1 MKKVPQV
8 MDVVAVIHQSVLA
21 TPKKKRQ
28 LRSSTFWYQFRIK
41 NRTEERVKEVKEALE
56 KFHLMISIDD
66 AEFGKEGKKARIKIV
81 VMEPPLPQLPPDP
94 CLECNTIP
102 PPHDAWFGLME
113 HRDYESEKEVE
124 YYFIMPLLEKLGYVE
139 EDLAIGYP
147 VEMYEGV
154 RRLTK
159 EADIVVFNGANR
171 SKENTLLVIEAK
183 KSDKII
189 LDNAVGQARAYS
201 MWLSPPYFLVANG
214 DEIRVY
220 MFRGAVQSDVLIMSL
235 NRRDLRNNWTK
246 LYQTLNKAA
255 VIERK
260 SKLGDILNQIP

>member
-8 MDVVAVIHQSVLA
+8 MDVVEQIHQSILA

-28 LRSSTFWYQFRIK
+28 LRSSTFWHQFGIK
-41 NRTEERVKEVKEALE
+41 NRTEERIAEVKEAL
-56 KFHLMISIDD
+56 KKSHLMISIDD
-66 AEFGKEGKKARIKIV
+66 AEFGKEDKRDWIRIV
-81 VMEPPLPQLPPDP
+81 VMEPPLPQ
-94 CLECNTIP
+94 P
-102 PPHDAWFGLME
+102 PPSSCSKDNPVPPPDAWFSLME

-124 YYFIMPLLEKLGYVE
+124 YYFIMPLLEKLGYEE
-139 EDLAIGYP
+139 EDFAIGYP

-154 RRLTK
+154 RRSTK
-159 EADIVVFNGANR
+159 EADIVVFNGSNR

-183 KSDKII
+183 KSDKIV

-214 DEIRVY
+214 DEIQVY

-235 NRRDLRNNWTK
+235 NRRDLRDNWSK
-246 LYQTLNKAA
+246 LHQTLNKAA